1 MFTAT
6 YTAVNESTARL
17 SKEMSS
23 FSDYVPGAATRSQH
37 YYTDKIVEYANGL
50 LAKYSTED
58 NEKTEKVQYYIDK
71 YSTKVAETIDKQHAI
86 DCRCPSVMISGG
98 SNFPVAKKDKQIAA
112 WDALNKET
120 AELWYTDDR
129 NYYYKKIRL
138 LLTDSGAIRS
148 DDKNAVDKIKA
159 KIAKLEAA
167 EPDRWGYNKTEIR
180 RLKERLLQL
189 APDEVKAGK
198 EITINGEPATY
209 DNIIKIFDSYKP
221 DRSKYSPEEERYYL
235 GIPLVF
241 SDGSRKYKGYISNE
255 VNADATQISTYG
267 NADNNYQTIWKP
279 LDDSKKFAMVIGQIR
294 GSGNK
299 AVIFSILQDLD
310 PRRAQAKAEI
320 EANKI
325 AGEDAWQTSTINS
338 EPARIV
344 ENSGEMRLQV
354 FFEGKPEQATREML
368 KANGFKWAPSQKAW
382 QRLLNDN
389 AKLALKRI
397 CTA

>member
-1 MFTAT
+1 MFTAN

-37 YYTDKIVEYANGL
+37 YYTDKIVEYANDL

-71 YSTKVAETIDKQHAI
+71 YSAKVAETIDKQHAI

-98 SNFPVAKKDKQIAA
+98 SNFPVAKKNKQIAA
-112 WDALNKET
+112 WDALYKET
-120 AELWYTDDR
+120 ADLWYTDDR

-138 LLTDSGAIRS
+138 LLTDSGAIMS
-148 DDKNAVDKIKA
+148 DDKHAVDKIKA

-198 EITINGEPATY
+198 EITINGEPATFESIV
-209 DNIIKIFDSYKP
+209 NVFNSFKP
-221 DRSKYSPEEERYYL
+221 QCSRYSPEENRFYL
-235 GIPLVF
+235 SIPF
-241 SDGSRKYKGYISNE
+241 IISDGTRNYKCFVSCETNE
-255 VNADATQISTYG
+255 NGTEISTYG
-267 NADNNYQTIWKP
+267 NADNGYKTIWKP
-279 LDDSKKFAMVIGQIR
+279 LDDERKFNLMIGQMS

-299 AVIFSILQDLD
+299 SVIYSILKDLA
-310 PRRAQAKAEI
+310 PAKEAKPEALETDSDTAE
-320 EANKI
+320 
-325 AGEDAWQTSTINS
+325 TVTING
-338 EPARIV
+338 ETAKIIR
-344 ENSGEMRLQV
+344 NKDEMRLQLV
-354 FFEGKPEQATREML
+354 FDGKPAEKTREIL
-368 KANGFKWAPSQKAW
+368 KSNGFRWAPSQTAW

-389 AKLALKRI
+389 AEYALKRI
-397 CTA
+397 AA